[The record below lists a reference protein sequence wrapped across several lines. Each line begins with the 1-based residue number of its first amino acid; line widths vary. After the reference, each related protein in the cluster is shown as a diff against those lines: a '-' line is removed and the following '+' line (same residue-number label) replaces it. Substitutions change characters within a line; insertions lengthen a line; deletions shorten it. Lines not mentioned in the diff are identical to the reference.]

1 MEFSK
6 VKRIVNN
13 IGGGQFHSMVWE
25 REIPVKKSAGN
36 AVVKKRT
43 TASGIRFG
51 VNYDAMKAVNEK
63 REKGELPT
71 ENQGLKGREWI
82 VPNLYL
88 RSIKSGK
95 TMLRVSLSKSSK
107 MVTQWYLN
115 GKEVKK
121 EDLSAILY
129 AKDMNANHVEM
140 DCFDVTTDN
149 IIAIM

>member
-25 REIPVKKSAGN
+25 REVPVKKSAGN
-36 AVVKKRT
+36 VVVKKRT

-63 REKGELPT
+63 REKGELPA

-95 TMLRVSLSKSSK
+95 TMLRCSLSKASK
-107 MVTQWYLN
+107 MQTTWYLN
-115 GKEVKK
+115 GKETTK
-121 EDLSAILY
+121 EALSSMLY
-129 AKDMNANHVEM
+129 AKDLNGSKAEI
-140 DCFDVTTDN
+140 DCFDIGTDN
-149 IIAIM
+149 IIAIY